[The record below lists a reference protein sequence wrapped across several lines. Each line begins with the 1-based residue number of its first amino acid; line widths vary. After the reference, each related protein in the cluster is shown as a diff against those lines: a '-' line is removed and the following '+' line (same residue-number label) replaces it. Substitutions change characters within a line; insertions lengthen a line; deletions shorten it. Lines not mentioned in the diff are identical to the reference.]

1 MTLID
6 KPFTLKTLAL
16 AVSFSLLAACSDSG
30 SKSSDTPQINNP
42 NSGSSQSGQTGQT
55 KDTQAPVIKEQTF
68 AYQEGQVAGYKI
80 GKIVATDDK
89 GVVKFSIAVGN
100 GSGYF
105 ALANT
110 GELTL
115 TNEGAKKT
123 SPANDFENGDNQF
136 TLKVNATDAAG
147 NTSKE
152 TYITINLTNN
162 TGETPATQVRYIDA
176 DGNQVAYLADAQCVQ
191 FLNKPETQNPQVLA
205 TVLTN
210 QQVGVKRAFDK
221 DITSILQAG
230 NAALNKAVKV
240 RSVEANPTNNGN
252 PQYIVDGNTNTRW
265 ASTGGGSM
273 TAAEVA
279 NTWVVI
285 DLGSAYEIS
294 ALKVMWEYA
303 LAKKYSIYTSNDNAV
318 WDDAVKG
325 TEANSAKWKE
335 ALMGIEINSYDYNR
349 FLEHNFSSV
358 AADVKLA
365 RYLKLKATKR
375 RSSSY
380 GYSIKELQVIGK
392 ATSLCGVPI
401 AQFNAPTAKELD
413 FLFSPQVNGVLEN
426 KDDAG
431 YWYSDDKGVTAKAK
445 KTDGSDTSGSSSAPI
460 TNYLRY
466 IAVDAAHKNDWQ
478 TITTTPSGIVWGIN
492 TPAAP
497 VAELSSSDADEQNSL
512 KIKNFSGEVKDYE
525 YSKDGGLTWQILT
538 QHPLVVGNY
547 AFAAEQIQIRLRAKQ
562 NQYAGVP
569 LKAGAFTRID
579 VPAAMQATGKLNDTG
594 ITQTY
599 NHQTCPQNSQED
611 CNFGRDKTLTPDYK
625 AGAGQAG
632 FDFTKLDA
640 SGNALADQTATG
652 HKCVRDNHTGLVW
665 EVKTNANKATKIY
678 GAKEGSKIVISEFV
692 AQINTANL
700 CGKSNWRVPTMVEL
714 MSLLDMSKTTNRI
727 DLEYFPNNLNN
738 DAYWTATQAQN
749 GDKNPKKQ
757 IVVEFNHN
765 RNMLQSWS
773 RRTSTYAWIR
783 LVSDQ

>member
-16 AVSFSLLAACSDSG
+16 AVGFLLLAACSDSG

-42 NSGSSQSGQTGQT
+42 NSGSSQSGQSGQT
-55 KDTQAPVIKEQTF
+55 QDTQAPVIKEQTF

-80 GKIVATDDK
+80 GKIIATDDK
-89 GVVKFSIAVGN
+89 AVVKFNIALGN
-100 GSGYF
+100 GNGYF

-147 NTSKE
+147 NTSKN

-176 DGNQVAYLADAQCVQ
+176 AGNQVAYLADAQCVQ
-191 FLNKPETQNPQVLA
+191 FLNKPEAQNAQVLA

-240 RSVEANPTNNGN
+240 RSVEGGANPTGNGN
-252 PQYIVDGNTNTRW
+252 PKYIVDGNTNTRW
-265 ASTGGGSM
+265 AATGGGSM

-294 ALKVMWEYA
+294 ALKVMWERA
-303 LAKKYSIYTSNDNAV
+303 LARKYSIYTSNDKAV
-318 WDDAVKG
+318 WDDAVMG
-325 TEANSAKWKE
+325 TEANSDKWKE
-335 ALMGIEINSYDYNR
+335 ALMGIEINYYDYNR

-375 RSSSY
+375 SHSSY

-413 FLFSPQVNGVLEN
+413 FLFSTQVNGVLDN

-431 YWYSDDKGVTAKAK
+431 YWYSDDKGTTAKAK
-445 KTDGSDTSGSSSAPI
+445 KTDGSDTSGTSSAPI
-460 TNYLRY
+460 ANYLRY
-466 IAVDAAHKNDWQ
+466 IAVDAAHKTDWQ

-538 QHPLVVGNY
+538 QHPLAIGNY

-640 SGNALADQTATG
+640 SGNALADQTATD

-665 EVKTNANKATKIY
+665 EVKTNANKTTRYNKKNHHWQVLIDAT
-678 GAKEGSKIVISEFV
+678 
-692 AQINTANL
+692 NTAAL
-700 CGKSNWRVPTMVEL
+700 CGRNNWRIPTLLEL
-714 MSLLDMSKTTNRI
+714 QGLIDFAKTDNPRI
-727 DLEYFPNNLNN
+727 DSNYFPNTQTDNYGT
-738 DAYWTATQAQN
+738 YW
-749 GDKNPKKQ
+749 
-757 IVVEFNHN
+757 
-765 RNMLQSWS
+765 
-773 RRTSTYAWIR
+773 TSTYKHDNSAMYVNFTGSNFGNLNPNDNSYQKYVR
-783 LVSDQ
+783 LVSDK